1 MIGELPLVGEYSI
14 LGFLLLVISW
24 FIYAIITGKL
34 VNRKILEDQKE
45 NTTFFKD
52 ALATEREITERL
64 LHTVK
69 DLEVVGE
76 NMEKILNALPSGGDE
91 S

>member
-14 LGFLLLVISW
+14 MGFLLLVISW

-76 NMEKILNALPSGGDE
+76 NMEKILNALPHGGDE

>member
-14 LGFLLLVISW
+14 MGFLLLVISW

>member
-14 LGFLLLVISW
+14 MGFLLLVISW

-45 NTTFFKD
+45 TTTFFKD

-64 LHTVK
+64 SHLVK

>member
-76 NMEKILNALPSGGDE
+76 NMEKILNALPPGGDE

>member
-1 MIGELPLVGEYSI
+1 MIGELPSVGEYSI
-14 LGFLLLVISW
+14 MGFRLMVISW

>member
-1 MIGELPLVGEYSI
+1 MIGEMPLVGEYSI
-14 LGFLLLVISW
+14 MGFLLLVISW

>member
-14 LGFLLLVISW
+14 MGFLLLVISW

-45 NTTFFKD
+45 TTTFFKD

>member
-45 NTTFFKD
+45 TTTFFKD

>member
-1 MIGELPLVGEYSI
+1 MIGEMPLVGEYSI
-14 LGFLLLVISW
+14 MGFLLLVISW

-45 NTTFFKD
+45 TTTFFKD